1 MCSKY
6 INDKGTMVQICNH
19 KYGLDFCEKK
29 ETVFFQGKEI
39 EI

>member
-19 KYGLDFCEKK
+19 PNGSEFCDEW
-29 ETVFFQGKEI
+29 KEI
-39 EI
+39 